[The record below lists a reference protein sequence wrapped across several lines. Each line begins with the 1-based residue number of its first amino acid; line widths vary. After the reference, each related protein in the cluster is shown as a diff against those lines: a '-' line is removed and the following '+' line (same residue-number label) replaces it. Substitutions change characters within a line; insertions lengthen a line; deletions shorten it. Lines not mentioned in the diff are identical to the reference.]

1 MMNMRIILFIQIL
14 AIASSLTAQVKV
26 ESNLPVAI
34 GSGLTVS
41 FDNKLS
47 VSSSV
52 LNDGVMVLRDTI
64 DFATYAGSGH
74 VIAEGADQQLF
85 LNDATISS
93 LMATGGQKRLHQSVT
108 VADLELDQS
117 IIDVDTNS
125 LEVTGSFIGEGAS
138 SYIIGKLIR
147 SGSDSLFYPVGD
159 GINYTPVV
167 LTQISGASP
176 VVGVLLVSS
185 DVAGTA
191 GYGLLDVSDQRY
203 WQISEESGTIGDAN
217 LQLPLIDESGMPF
230 IDQTTIAHG
239 STVGGTFTGAT
250 ATSRSGN
257 LVSGTV
263 TAPVTSGA
271 GLYAIGYYFNEQL
284 RVQDSLA
291 LVRIYESTG
300 GDEWIGASG
309 WMTNN
314 LDLWDKIILTDKRV
328 STLNLSSNNLI
339 GTFPTI
345 SEGLELVSDLNLSS
359 NELEVVGDI
368 SRMAALQTVD
378 VSNNRLQ
385 FGSLEG
391 VLSVSSGAVYAP
403 QKTIL
408 DKIRTIEEI
417 GTTYTIDRTI
427 SGSSNSY
434 TWVKNGSN
442 IAETSGAFD
451 VDITGFEQDGT
462 YIARVTNSL
471 VDGLTLTTEPV
482 ILRVSSL
489 ERDSVSLMAV
499 YEALDGPNST
509 LSDWPNL
516 PIADWQEITLT
527 NSRVSGLN
535 VSEANLNGELPEDIV
550 DIEGMTSADFSQN
563 DITGIPDLNGYFPNM
578 TVLDLS
584 GNRLMFDDL
593 EPNAAVAILDYS
605 NQQRFGVAVND
616 TIHVG
621 SLVDLSQD
629 VAGNFNQYQWFYS
642 NEQVTDQ
649 AMGGLVSSTLILDS
663 INYSNMGQYELRVI
677 NTAVPN
683 LILRSEY
690 QTVLASADIEISALD
705 FGDQLFSNGEA
716 YALKVT
722 EPGQPFDTIQTAQP
736 SNGKFTFSELLLD
749 DYVLAVAPNNLIE
762 FMPTYYSSTDLWTEA
777 DTLQLRQDEADTIS
791 MAPVP
796 GIIDGEASISGN
808 IESDFTESGGRIN
821 ARRKVKRAGCSV
833 RRFVPKGRIDQE
845 DGEFVLYAYV
855 QSNDDGQFEFNG
867 LEDGLYRFN
876 VEYPGIPMDEDS
888 YVEFTIGEG
897 GIEDEVLTLQVTVL
911 DDAIV
916 VEKIERLGFYRN
928 YFKDLTV
935 YPNPANSFVTIGYGK
950 LLSES
955 VKVRLVDL
963 EGNIVTEEV
972 IEKGNNKELKLDV
985 SQISGGIYILN
996 FVDSSLGAEKITS
1009 FKVVVQHN

>member
-1 MMNMRIILFIQIL
+1 MNMRIILFIQIL

-41 FDNKLS
+41 FDNKLT

-52 LNDGVMVLRDTI
+52 LNDGVMVMRDTI
-64 DFATYAGSGH
+64 DFATYSGTGH
-74 VIAEGADQQLF
+74 LTAEGADQQLF
-85 LNDATISS
+85 LNGATVNS
-93 LMATGGQKRLHQSVT
+93 LLVTGGQKTLHQSVT
-108 VADLELDQS
+108 VGDLELDQS
-117 IIDVDTNS
+117 IIATDINS
-125 LEVTGSFIGEGAS
+125 LEVTGSFIGQGAS
-138 SYIIGKLIR
+138 AYIIGKLIR
-147 SGSDSLFYPVGD
+147 SGSDSLFYPIGD
-159 GINYTPVV
+159 ASNYTPVV
-167 LTQISGASP
+167 LTQISGTTP

-185 DVAGTA
+185 AVAGSA

-217 LQLPLIDESGMPF
+217 LQLPLINESGMPF
-230 IDQTTIAHG
+230 IDQTTVAYG
-239 STVGGTFTGAT
+239 SAVGGAFTGAT
-250 ATSRSGN
+250 ATNRSGN

-263 TAPVTSGA
+263 SAPISSGA
-271 GLYAIGYYFNEQL
+271 GIYAIGYYFNEQL

-291 LVRIYESTG
+291 LVSIYENTG
-300 GDEWIGASG
+300 GDDWTGSSG
-309 WMTNN
+309 WMTTN

-328 STLNLSSNNLI
+328 STLNLSSNNLT
-339 GTFPTI
+339 GNFPTI

-359 NELEVVGDI
+359 NELEEVGDI

-391 VLSVSSGAVYAP
+391 ILTVSSGAVYAP
-403 QKTIL
+403 QKTVL
-408 DKIRTIEEI
+408 DKVRTLEEV
-417 GTTYTIDRTI
+417 GTTYSVDRTVT
-427 SGSSNSY
+427 GSSNTY
-434 TWVKNGSN
+434 TWIKNGGN
-442 IAETSGAFD
+442 IAETSASFD
-451 VDITGFEQDGT
+451 VDISSFEQDGT
-462 YIARVTNSL
+462 YVARVTNDL

-489 ERDSVSLMAV
+489 ARDSASLMAV

-516 PIADWQEITLT
+516 PVAEWPEISLI
-527 NSRVSGLN
+527 NSRVTAINL
-535 VSEANLNGELPEDIV
+535 SEADLNGELPEDIV
-550 DIEGMTSADFSQN
+550 DVAGIITADLSGN

-578 TVLDLS
+578 TLMDLS

-593 EPNAAVAILDYS
+593 EPNAGVTTLDYS
-605 NQQRFGVAVND
+605 DQQRFGVAVND

-629 VAGNFNQYQWFYS
+629 VAGNFNQYQWFFS
-642 NEQVTDQ
+642 NDKVTDQ

-677 NTAVPN
+677 NSAVPN

-690 QTVLASADIEISALD
+690 QKVLASADLKISALD
-705 FGDQLFSNGEA
+705 LGGQLFGAGEA

-736 SNGKFTFSELLLD
+736 TNAKFIFSELVLD
-749 DYVLAVAPNNLIE
+749 DYLIAVGPNDLNE

-777 DTLQLRQDEADTIS
+777 DTLQLRQDDEDTIN

-796 GIIDGEASISGN
+796 GIIDGDASISGT
-808 IESDFTESGGRIN
+808 IESDFSETGGRIN

-833 RRFVPKGRIDQE
+833 RRFVPKGRTDQE

-855 QSNDDGQFEFNG
+855 QSNDEGQFEFTD
-867 LEDGLYRFN
+867 LEAGLYRFN

-897 GIEDEVLTLQVTVL
+897 GIEDEVLILQVTVL

-916 VEKIERLGFYRN
+916 VEKIERLGFYRD
-928 YFKDLTV
+928 YFKDLSV
-935 YPNPANSFVTIGYGK
+935 YPNPANDFVTIGYGK
-950 LLSES
+950 LMSES
-955 VKVRLVDL
+955 VTVRLINL
-963 EGNIVTEEV
+963 EGAIVKEQV
-972 IEKGNNKELKLDV
+972 IEKGNNKELDLDV
-985 SQISGGIYILN
+985 SEISGGIYILN
-996 FVDSSLGAEKITS
+996 FVDTSLGAEKITS
-1009 FKVVVQHN
+1009 FKVVVQHYK